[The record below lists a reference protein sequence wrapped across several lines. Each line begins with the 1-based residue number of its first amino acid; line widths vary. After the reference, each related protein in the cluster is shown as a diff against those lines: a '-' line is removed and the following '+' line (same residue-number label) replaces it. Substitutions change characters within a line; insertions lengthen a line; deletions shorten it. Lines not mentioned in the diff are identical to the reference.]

1 VIVEV
6 VNDSSVEI
14 ALDQL
19 RGQGEWLI
27 KELGLHDDCELSIAL
42 VDDERMAA
50 LHVEYMNEPGAT
62 DVLSFPMD
70 DVRVAEPGEEPVPGI
85 LGDVIL
91 CPQVAAAQGEAAGH
105 GRDAE
110 LELLLT
116 HGVLHLLGHDHQ
128 QPDEHALMFGM
139 QDDLLMGW
147 RNR

>member
-1 VIVEV
+1 
-6 VNDSSVEI
+6 
-14 ALDQL
+14 
-19 RGQGEWLI
+19 
-27 KELGLHDDCELSIAL
+27 
-42 VDDERMAA
+42 MAA

-70 DVRVAEPGEEPVPGI
+70 DVRVAEPGEKPVPGI

-105 GRDAE
+105 GREAE

-139 QDDLLMGW
+139 QDDLLMGC